1 MSYWVTAKV
10 LIKDL
15 EVFWSVCNRFG
26 VEISQHQYIKEEF
39 SLKNTKVNG
48 SNNYAILR
56 SEQSE
61 DEGIY
66 WVLKSDNDINYN
78 CFNTG
83 LGDNSSVLLQAYT
96 HDITVNNVTNYGGTI
111 ISEELQNDG
120 SLMLRVAM

>member
-15 EVFWSVCNRFG
+15 DVFRQVCNRFG
-26 VEISQHQYIKEEF
+26 VEMSQHQYIKEEY
-39 SLKNTKVNG
+39 SLKNTKVTG
-48 SNNYAILR
+48 HNNYAILR

-61 DEGIY
+61 EGTH
-66 WVLKSDNDINYN
+66 WVLKSDNDTNYN

-96 HDITVNNVTNYGGTI
+96 HDITVNNVVNYGGTV

-120 SLMLRVAM
+120 SLLLRVAM